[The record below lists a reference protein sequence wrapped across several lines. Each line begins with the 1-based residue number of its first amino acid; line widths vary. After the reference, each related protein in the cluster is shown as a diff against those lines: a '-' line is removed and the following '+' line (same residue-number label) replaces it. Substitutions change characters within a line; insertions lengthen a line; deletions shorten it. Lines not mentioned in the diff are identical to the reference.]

1 MNQKNILIL
10 FLLII
15 ITPLFSFSQKIKKD
29 DLLSDINSYARQ
41 IEKKHP
47 NPFNW
52 VSKSVF
58 LNAIDSLNKNSAS
71 MNLDELIVGFMKVN
85 ALLKDEHTTINF
97 HLKTYYPISFFWFD
111 DGMAALA
118 VLSDY
123 AEISGA
129 KLIAINDIP
138 IDSATALCRSLVAVN
153 TTTGYKAKIPY
164 LINNPIVLHG
174 LRITPTTD
182 EVFYTFITQKS
193 DTVKIKI
200 LPIDQSQGGYE
211 SLLPEKQ
218 TLRNSNRANY
228 WYKYDEAKKFLY
240 VNYSKCEEITDF
252 PFKDFLESFKRTVE
266 TKNPERIIIDLRFN
280 GGGSSWVFRPLISSF
295 ATMPQLKNKKVF
307 TLIGRRTFSAAVINA
322 FLLKTTANSI
332 MIGEETGGKLNHAGS
347 YSSFTL
353 KKTGIT
359 VNYSTRHYYLDTTQK
374 GGIIPDVLINNIL
387 DDYRKGIDRA
397 LEYAIEN

>member
-1 MNQKNILIL
+1 MNPKKLLLL
-10 FLLII
+10 FFFIS
-15 ITPLFSFSQKIKKD
+15 ITPFFSFSQKLNKA
-29 DLLSDINSYARQ
+29 DLLSDIDSYARQ

-52 VSKSVF
+52 VSKEVF
-58 LNAIDSLNKNSAS
+58 YKSIDSLKKNSAS
-71 MNLDELIVGFMKVN
+71 LNVDQIIVGFLKIN
-85 ALLKDEHTTINF
+85 SLLKDEHTTLNF

-123 AEISGA
+123 PEIAGA
-129 KLIAINDIP
+129 KLIAINDMP
-138 IDSATALCRSLVAVN
+138 IDSATFLCRSLVAVN
-153 TTTGYKAKIPY
+153 TTTGYKAKIPF
-164 LINNPIVLHG
+164 LINNPVVLHG
-174 LRITPTTD
+174 LGITPNAD
-182 EVFYTFITQKS
+182 EVFYTFITQKT

-228 WYKYDEAKKFLY
+228 WYKYDEVKKFLY

-252 PFKDFLESFKRTVE
+252 PFKDFLESFKKTVE
-266 TKNPERIIIDLRFN
+266 TKNPERIIIDLRGN
-280 GGGSSWVFRPLISSF
+280 GGGNSWVFRPLISSF
-295 ATMPQLKNKKVF
+295 ATLPQLKNKKVF
-307 TLIGRRTFSAAVINA
+307 TLIGRRTFSAAVVNA

-332 MIGEETGGKLNHAGS
+332 MVGEETGGKLNHAGS

-359 VNYSTRHYYLDTTQK
+359 VNYSTRDYYLDTTQK

>member
-1 MNQKNILIL
+1 MSKKNLLII

-15 ITPLFSFSQKIKKD
+15 IAPLLSFSQKLNKA
-29 DLLSDINSYARQ
+29 DLLFDIDSYVRQ

-52 VSKSVF
+52 VSKDTFHKS
-58 LNAIDSLNKNSAS
+58 LDSLKKNAAFMSE
-71 MNLDELIVGFMKVN
+71 DELIVGFLKMN

-97 HLKTYYPISFFWFD
+97 HLKTYYPIAFFWFD
-111 DGMAALA
+111 DGMAALS

-123 AEISGA
+123 HQIAGA
-129 KLIAINDIP
+129 KLIAINDVP
-138 IDSATALCRSLVAVN
+138 IDSATSLCRSLVPVN
-153 TTTGYKAKIPY
+153 TAAGYKAKIPY
-164 LINNPIVLHG
+164 LINNPVVLHG
-174 LRITPTTD
+174 LGITPTSD
-182 EVFYTFITQKS
+182 EVYYTFITQKS

-240 VNYSKCEEITDF
+240 VNYSKCEVITDF
-252 PFKDFLESFKRTVE
+252 PFKDFLESFKHTVE
-266 TKNPERIIIDLRFN
+266 TKNPERIIIDLRTN
-280 GGGSSWVFRPLISSF
+280 GGGNSWIFRPLISSF

-307 TLIGRRTFSAAVINA
+307 TLIGRRTFSAAVVNA

-332 MIGEETGGKLNHAGS
+332 MVGEETGGKLNHAGS

-359 VNYSTRHYYLDTTQK
+359 VNYSTRDYYLDTTQK
-374 GGIIPDVLINNIL
+374 GGIVPDVPINNML
-387 DDYRKGIDRA
+387 EDYRMGIDKA